1 MPELASLHH
10 LIVHYGYAAVGLIVA
25 IESMG
30 IPAPC
35 ETALVVSAIYAA
47 SHPDLHI
54 AGVIGAAAVGAI
66 LGDNV
71 GYWLGRE
78 FGYPLLLRYGRYV
91 GLTETRIKLGQYLF
105 LRHGGMVV
113 FFGRFIAVL
122 RVLAAFLAGVN
133 RMEWRSFLIAN
144 ASGGILWSLVYG
156 LGAYFFGAT
165 LFHAQRPVTIALV
178 IVGVLIVVVAMRYV
192 RAHEA
197 ELERRAEQVLP
208 GPLRPVDWS
217 RLRRN

>member
-1 MPELASLHH
+1 MPDFGSLHH
-10 LIVHYGYAAVGLIVA
+10 LIAHYGYAAVGFIVA
-25 IESMG
+25 LESMG
-30 IPAPC
+30 VPVPG
-35 ETALVVSAIYAA
+35 ETTLVLSAIYAA

-54 AGVIGAAAVGAI
+54 SGVIGAAAVGAI

-91 GLTETRIKLGQYLF
+91 GLGEARIKLGQYLF
-105 LRHGGMVV
+105 LRHGGKVV

-133 RMEWRSFLIAN
+133 RMEWRSFLVAN
-144 ASGGILWSLVYG
+144 AAGGVVWSLVYG
-156 LGAYFFGAT
+156 LGAYYFGAA

-178 IVGVLIVVVAMRYV
+178 VAGVVIVILAMRYV
-192 RAHEA
+192 RAHEV
-197 ELERRAEQVLP
+197 ELERQAEQVLP

-217 RLRRN
+217 RRPRH